1 LPSTGAPQPRRYR
14 TPPLSIPRQL
24 AACRRALEPP
34 GGEIVAAIFKD
45 YCLRSTGLGEICG
58 KLNRD
63 LDRYPRPKRNRKDEM
78 PLRQTW
84 RRSQIQA
91 MRNPKY
97 TG

>member
-1 LPSTGAPQPRRYR
+1 
-14 TPPLSIPRQL
+14 
-24 AACRRALEPP
+24 
-34 GGEIVAAIFKD
+34 VA
-45 YCLRSTGLGEICG
+45 LRSDTTSRFAFYVRVSTEEA
-58 KLNRD
+58 RD
-63 LDRYPRPKRNRKDEM
+63 PSPLDPPKRNRKDEM